1 MQKGHGMIYKVRAIK
16 KLNSD
21 PDGRFSRA
29 MDDYAETD
37 FYNVEAENES
47 EAAEK
52 VIKLIQEQDME
63 FCPDDGLRADMVI
76 HFEFK

>member
-1 MQKGHGMIYKVRAIK
+1 MIYKVRAIK
-16 KLNSD
+16 KLKSD

-29 MDDYAETD
+29 MDDYAETY

>member
-1 MQKGHGMIYKVRAIK
+1 MIYKVRAIK
-16 KLNSD
+16 KLKSD

-47 EAAEK
+47 
-52 VIKLIQEQDME
+52 
-63 FCPDDGLRADMVI
+63 
-76 HFEFK
+76 